1 MDFAAF
7 LAAGFLAAA
16 ALDVVAA
23 PGLASYFLRNLS
35 TRPCVSTSLYLP
47 VKKGWQLEQISMWKL
62 PRVERVRISFP
73 QAHWL
78 AAALWRMQGMHDEAA
93 NALAYLQKR
102 VPELSAGNLAWMIL
116 ALREGG
122 LPAADETV
130 RAALIRMV
138 ELRDPAGHWPSD
150 EGAGNAV
157 HVTIEAIKSLQ
168 LAGNLS

>member
-1 MDFAAF
+1 MKTADSMKTANIRRDYQYGELRRAD
-7 LAAGFLAAA
+7 LATDPFTQ
-16 ALDVVAA
+16 
-23 PGLASYFLRNLS
+23 F
-35 TRPCVSTSLYLP
+35 
-47 VKKGWQLEQISMWKL
+47 E
-62 PRVERVRISFP
+62 
-73 QAHWL
+73 HWL

-122 LPAADETV
+122 LPAADEIV
-130 RAALIRMV
+130 RAALIRLV

>member
-1 MDFAAF
+1 MPGDVAARLYVTANCGF
-7 LAAGFLAAA
+7 WVAVTGLVQDAADDAAGYLSRQ
-16 ALDVVAA
+16 LDAN
-23 PGLASYFLRNLS
+23 GHLS
-35 TRPCVSTSLYLP
+35 
-47 VKKGWQLEQISMWKL
+47 
-62 PRVERVRISFP
+62 SFP